1 MATNAFIGIVVKP
14 QDRGRLIEPN
24 IELLGKP
31 YDTDIREPEFYV
43 TEIEETTE
51 VIRIYHHYDGYP
63 EMLGETLVK
72 EFNDYEKVMNLVAFG
87 DASSI
92 NGESARFYNSWRG
105 DSWEYTQPNQDSSVE
120 EYMELELAYLYLFK
134 DGKWYVKYSPSDSDW
149 VELVKVLD
157 NEAEV

>member
-14 QDRGRLIEPN
+14 QDKRDLLSLTSNFSESRL
-24 IELLGKP
+24 
-31 YDTDIREPEFYV
+31 TDIREPEFYV

-87 DASSI
+87 DASSQ
-92 NGESARFYNSWRG
+92 R
-105 DSWEYTQPNQDSSVE
+105 
-120 EYMELELAYLYLFK
+120 
-134 DGKWYVKYSPSDSDW
+134 
-149 VELVKVLD
+149 
-157 NEAEV
+157 